1 MAVLKQ
7 ERYLTRKSQ
16 YELVYSRGG
25 SWADRLIVLKALP
38 NGLESSRCG
47 FTISGHVGNAV
58 VRNRI
63 KRLLKEIIRLT
74 PVKPGW
80 DMVFIARPP
89 AAGKKYGELGKS
101 VAKLLSRAGLLVGEY
116 EEICPGVD

>member
-1 MAVLKQ
+1 MSKQ

-16 YELVYSRGG
+16 YKLVYDQGG
-25 SWADRLIVLKALP
+25 SWADGLLVLKALP
-38 NGLESSRCG
+38 NGLETSRCG

-58 VRNRI
+58 VRNHT
-63 KRLLKEIIRLT
+63 KRLLKELIRLT

-89 AAGKKYGELGKS
+89 AAGKKFGELGES
-101 VAKLLSRAGLLVGEY
+101 VTKLLSRADLLVGRY
-116 EEICPGVD
+116 EEICPGID